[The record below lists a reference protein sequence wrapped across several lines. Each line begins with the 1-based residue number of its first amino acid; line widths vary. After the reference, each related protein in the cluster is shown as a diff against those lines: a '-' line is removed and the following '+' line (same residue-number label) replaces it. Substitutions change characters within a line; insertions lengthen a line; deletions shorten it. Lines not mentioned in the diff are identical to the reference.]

1 MFILLRI
8 IRSLFGV
15 IFASK
20 ILQAL
25 VELWKIIDRSG
36 EADIDPGKYIAFLLL
51 DVIIIAVSGFIF
63 SWLRK
68 IINQLHEKRFGEP
81 HPKLCDKKWNL

>member
-20 ILQAL
+20 IIQAF
-25 VELWKIIDRSG
+25 VELWKIIGRSS
-36 EADIDPGKYIAFLLL
+36 EVDIDPGKYTAFLLL

-68 IINQLHEKRFGEP
+68 IINQLHERKFGMP
-81 HPKLCDKKWNL
+81 HPKLCDKK